1 MYDHGAG
8 DALRGNTVGNVRRLD
23 QVHSPELGTRRDI
36 HVYLPPS
43 YTHSGRHYPVVY
55 MHDGQNLFD
64 HAMSFAGEWGVD
76 ETMERIAHEGVEAII
91 VGVPNMG
98 AARTSE
104 YSPYRDDRLGGGHG
118 DAYLRFLTD
127 TLKPLVDTQFRSR
140 REPAHTGL
148 AGSSMGGLISLYGF
162 LRRPDVFGFAG
173 VMSPSLWFA
182 RGAIFSDVHH
192 LPSWGGRLYLDTGT
206 AEGRGQVRQTR
217 EMVRILR
224 RKARHPRLQLRYVE
238 DRGAGHNEAAWAGR
252 FERAIRWLLPRKRG
266 ELNW

>member
-8 DALRGNTVGNVRRLD
+8 DALRGNTVGNVRRLG
-23 QVHSPELGTRRDI
+23 QVHSPELGNHRDI

-43 YTHSGRHYPVVY
+43 YANSGRHYPVVY

-76 ETMERIAHEGVEAII
+76 ETLERIAHEGVEAIV

-98 AARTSE
+98 AARTNE

-118 DAYLRFLTD
+118 DAYVRFLTD
-127 TLKPLVDTQFRSR
+127 TLKPLVDQQFRTR
-140 REPAHTGL
+140 REPEHTGL

-173 VMSPSLWFA
+173 VMSP
-182 RGAIFSDVHH
+182 
-192 LPSWGGRLYLDTGT
+192 
-206 AEGRGQVRQTR
+206 
-217 EMVRILR
+217 
-224 RKARHPRLQLRYVE
+224 
-238 DRGAGHNEAAWAGR
+238 
-252 FERAIRWLLPRKRG
+252 
-266 ELNW
+266 

>member
-1 MYDHGAG
+1 MYDNGAG
-8 DALRGNTVGNVRRLD
+8 DALSGNIVGNIRRLD
-23 QVHSPELGTRRDI
+23 QVESPELGNRRDV

-91 VGVPNMG
+91 VAVPNMG
-98 AARTSE
+98 PARTAE
-104 YSPYRDDRLGGGHG
+104 YSPYRDDRMGGGHG

-127 TLKPLVDTQFRSR
+127 TLKPQVDAQFRTR
-140 REPAHTGL
+140 REAEHTGL

-162 LRRPDVFGFAG
+162 LHRPDVFGFAG

-182 RGAIFSDVHH
+182 RGAIFGELQQRD
-192 LPSWGGRLYLDTGT
+192 SWRGRLYLDTGT
-206 AEGRGQVRQTR
+206 AEGRAQVRQTR
-217 EMVRILR
+217 EMVRLLR
-224 RKARHPRLQLRYVE
+224 R
-238 DRGAGHNEAAWAGR
+238 
-252 FERAIRWLLPRKRG
+252 
-266 ELNW
+266 

>member
-1 MYDHGAG
+1 MYDNGAG
-8 DALRGNTVGNVRRLD
+8 DALSGNIVGNIRRLD
-23 QVHSPELGTRRDI
+23 QVESPELGNRRDV

-43 YTHSGRHYPVVY
+43 YGHSGRHYPVVY

-98 AARTSE
+98 PARTSE
-104 YSPYRDDRLGGGHG
+104 YSPYRDDRMGGGQG
-118 DAYLRFLTD
+118 EAYLRFLTD
-127 TLKPLVDTQFRSR
+127 TLKPRVDAQFRTR
-140 REPAHTGL
+140 REAEHTGL

-182 RGAIFSDVHH
+182 RGAIFGDLHRIH
-192 LPSWGGRLYLDTGT
+192 SWEGRLYLDTGT
-206 AEGRGQVRQTR
+206 AEGRPQVRHTR
-217 EMVRILR
+217 EMVRLLR
-224 RKARHPRLQLRYVE
+224 RKAPHPRLQLRYVE
-238 DRGAGHNEAAWAGR
+238 DKGAGHNEAAWAAR
-252 FERAIRWLLPRKRG
+252 FERAIRWLLPKRRG

>member
-36 HVYLPPS
+36 HIYLPPS

-64 HAMSFAGEWGVD
+64 HAISFAGEWGVD
-76 ETMERIAHEGVEAII
+76 ETMERIAHEGVEAVV

-98 AARTSE
+98 VSRTAE
-104 YSPYRDDRLGGGHG
+104 YSPYRDERLGGGQG

-127 TLKPLVDTQFRSR
+127 TLKPLVDAQFRTQ
-140 REPAHTGL
+140 RECEHTGL

-182 RGAIFSDVHH
+182 QGAIFQDVHH
-192 LPSWGGRLYLDTGT
+192 LPSWDGRIYLDTGT
-206 AEGRGQVRQTR
+206 GEGRGQVKQTR
-217 EMVRILR
+217 LMVRMLR
-224 RKARHPRLQLRYVE
+224 RKTRHPRLQLHYVE
-238 DRGAGHNEAAWAGR
+238 DRGARHNEEAWAGR
-252 FERAIRWLLPRKRG
+252 FERAIKWLLPKKRG

>member
-1 MYDHGAG
+1 MYDNGAG
-8 DALRGNTVGNVRRLD
+8 DALSGNIVGNIRRLD
-23 QVHSPELGTRRDI
+23 QVESPELGNRRDV

-43 YTHSGRHYPVVY
+43 YGHSGRHYPVVY

-98 AARTSE
+98 PARTSE
-104 YSPYRDDRLGGGHG
+104 YSPYRDDRMGGGQG
-118 DAYLRFLTD
+118 EAYLRFLTD
-127 TLKPLVDTQFRSR
+127 TLKPRVDAQFRTR
-140 REPAHTGL
+140 REAEHTGL

-182 RGAIFSDVHH
+182 RGAIFGDLHRIN
-192 LPSWGGRLYLDTGT
+192 SWEGRLYLDTGT
-206 AEGRGQVRQTR
+206 AEGRPQVRHTR
-217 EMVRILR
+217 EMVRLLR
-224 RKARHPRLQLRYVE
+224 RKAAHPRLQLRYVE
-238 DRGAGHNEAAWAGR
+238 DKGAGHNEAAWAAR
-252 FERAIRWLLPRKRG
+252 FERAIRWLLPKRRG